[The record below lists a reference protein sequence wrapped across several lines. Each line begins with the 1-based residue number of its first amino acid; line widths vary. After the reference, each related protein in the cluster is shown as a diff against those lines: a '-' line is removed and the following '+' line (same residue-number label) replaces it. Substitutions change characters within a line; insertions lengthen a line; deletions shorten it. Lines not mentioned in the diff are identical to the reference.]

1 MKKFILT
8 VAMLLATGINAMAE
22 DTNSNEMSRVETYDV
37 EVNINGLARYL
48 ELTDDQIES
57 VESIQSVFSENLKYA
72 ASIENDESR
81 KKMVRNTISYDLS
94 NMRYILTEDQY
105 KKYKMV
111 LNATLENRNI
121 DWK

>member
-22 DTNSNEMSRVETYDV
+22 GAESNEMNRVEAYNV

-48 ELTDDQIES
+48 ELTDDQIDG
-57 VESIQSVFSENLKYA
+57 VESIQNVFSESLKYA
-72 ASIENDESR
+72 ASIKNDESR
-81 KKMVRNTISYDLS
+81 KKMVRNTIYYDLS
-94 NMRYILTEDQY
+94 NMRYILTEEQY
-105 KKYKMV
+105 KKYRRV

>member
-48 ELTDDQIES
+48 ELTDDQIEG
-57 VESIQSVFSENLKYA
+57 VESIQNVFSESLKYA
-72 ASIENDESR
+72 ASIKNDESR
-81 KKMVRNTISYDLS
+81 KKMVRNTIYYDLS
-94 NMRYILTEDQY
+94 NMRYILTEEQY
-105 KKYKMV
+105 KKYRRV